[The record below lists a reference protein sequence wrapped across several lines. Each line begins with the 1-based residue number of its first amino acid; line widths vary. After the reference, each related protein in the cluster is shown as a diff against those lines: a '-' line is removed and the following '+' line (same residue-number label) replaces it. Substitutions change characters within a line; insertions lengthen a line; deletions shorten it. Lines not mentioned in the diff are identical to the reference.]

1 MKRLMQS
8 LALIT
13 LMGYVSFTGC
23 KKEKPIS
30 SVVYPPPP
38 PSPPPLPSLP
48 SIINLHL
55 TLFDTLSK
63 ARYNIVTGAAGNKI
77 LFAGGRY
84 GENCVV
90 PGGDYGD
97 SIASVCLSE
106 SSRVDIY
113 DTSTHSWSTHELGR
127 YYVGTSTITVRN
139 KVFFAGG
146 INASDRTWS
155 DKVDVYDA
163 ATNSWS
169 IIQLSEARA
178 GLAVASHGN
187 KVFFAG
193 GIKSLGFQNVVV
205 SNRVDIYD
213 ISSNSWSTAT
223 LSEARTGIAA
233 TTAGDKVIFAGGDYF
248 GWWPVSNRI
257 DIYNATT
264 NTWST
269 ASLSE
274 ARSSLAAATIDSRG
288 FFAGGITGFNTSPS
302 HNVDIYNDST
312 GTWSVEQ
319 VNIWGLYLNAVSLN
333 NKLLILYGKYG
344 NMYNALTNSWP
355 DVTLDQELGWPGI
368 IAVGDY
374 VYFAGGQ
381 VSYAQGYQTN
391 TVWRVKL

>member
-1 MKRLMQS
+1 MKKIIQS

-13 LMGYVSFTGC
+13 LMGCIIFTGC
-23 KKEKPIS
+23 KKEKPVS
-30 SVVYPPPP
+30 SVVSPPPP
-38 PSPPPLPSLP
+38 PPPAPPAN
-48 SIINLHL
+48 INLHL
-55 TLFDTLSK
+55 TFFDTLSK
-63 ARYNIVTGAAGNKI
+63 ARYNIVTGAAGSKI
-77 LFAGGRY
+77 LFAGGMY
-84 GENCVV
+84 GEDCFV

-106 SSRVDIY
+106 STKVDIY
-113 DTSTHSWSTHELGR
+113 DTITHSWSTHELVR
-127 YYVGTSTITVRN
+127 YYVGTSTVTMGN
-139 KVFFAGG
+139 KIFFAGG
-146 INASDRTWS
+146 VDTADREWS

-163 ATNSWS
+163 STNSWS
-169 IIQLSEARA
+169 IIQLSEPRA

-193 GIKSLGFQNVVV
+193 GVKSLGFQNVVV
-205 SNRVDIYD
+205 SNKVDIYD
-213 ISSNSWSTAT
+213 ISSNSWSTTT

-233 TTAGDKVIFAGGDYF
+233 TTAGDKVIFAGGNYF

-274 ARSSLAAATIDSRG
+274 ARSGSAAGTISNRA
-288 FFAGGITGFNTSPS
+288 FFAGGITGFNTPNS
-302 HNVDIYNDST
+302 HKVDIYDNST
-312 GTWSVEQ
+312 SAWSVEE
-319 VNIWGLYLNAVSLN
+319 VNIWGIYLNAVTLN

-344 NMYNALTNSWP
+344 NMYNALTNSWSV
-355 DVTLDQELGWPGI
+355 VTLDQELGWPGI
-368 IAVGDY
+368 IPVGDY